1 MKPLSLLIVRSAVL
15 AGFILVSDFAITL
28 AQTGQHKPL
37 PTAPLEQYDD
47 PPAPS
52 IIRVN
57 PAAPSPTPTPTSPS
71 PSPSPGGTP
80 TPGGTPSPTCCMF
93 NGTVSTSCQYNAAS
107 NTFDINVS
115 ALINNPCGQTQ
126 VQPANFY
133 LEGSADGSNFEF
145 VVRTSIENY
154 TFQPGQNNFNASFL
168 NQIIP
173 DQYVYYRVRMQFY
186 NCGIYVIYSAA
197 APVCRPGTTPTPG
210 GTPTGTPTPSP
221 AGTPS
226 PTPSATVGISG
237 NVTYCSNPNLNPI
250 AGVTL
255 NLTGTTSGTTFSDGS
270 GNYIF
275 SSLPAGGNYTVTPTK
290 AALTPGSTGIDTVDV
305 IAIQR
310 HFLVLGTPLVGCRF
324 DAADV
329 DGNFQINTVDVIAVQ
344 RFFLTLTTG
353 ISNTGKYQFA
363 PGNRI
368 YSGIFSNQT
377 GQNYSS
383 LIFGDVAMPFVH

>member
-1 MKPLSLLIVRSAVL
+1 
-15 AGFILVSDFAITL
+15 
-28 AQTGQHKPL
+28 
-37 PTAPLEQYDD
+37 
-47 PPAPS
+47 
-52 IIRVN
+52 
-57 PAAPSPTPTPTSPS
+57 
-71 PSPSPGGTP
+71 
-80 TPGGTPSPTCCMF
+80 MF
-93 NGTVSTSCQYNAAS
+93 NGTVSTSCQYNVAS

-133 LEGSADGSNFEF
+133 LEGSADGTNFEF
-145 VVRTSIENY
+145 IVRTSIENY

-197 APVCRPGTTPTPG
+197 APVCRPGATPTPG
-210 GTPTGTPTPSP
+210 GTPSGTPSPSP

-255 NLTGTTSGTTFSDGS
+255 NLTGTTSSTTFSDGS

-377 GQNYSS
+377 GQNYST
-383 LIFGDVAMPFVH
+383 LIFGDVAIPFVH